1 MIRTLQQ
8 IKVIIIIMIT
18 AIIII
23 KVILG
28 KLIYIYL
35 LTEDEK

>member
-8 IKVIIIIMIT
+8 IKVIIMIT
-18 AIIII
+18 TIIII

-28 KLIYIYL
+28 KLIYIDL
-35 LTEDEK
+35 P